1 MIFKDRYE
9 AGKLLGERLKKL
21 KDEGKI
27 VNPVVVA
34 LPRGGVPVGYEIAKA
49 LNAPLDILFVKKI
62 PSPLNEEAA
71 IGAVSE
77 SGQVFLNKEAIERL
91 NSMGVNVDDEYI
103 RQKAIEKI
111 QDMARKREIY
121 DIEPIPL
128 EDKDVILVDD
138 GIATGASM
146 YLAAQSVVRDMPR
159 NIIIAAP
166 VAPLDENILRMLRS
180 VSHHLEILETP
191 PMFMAV
197 GQWYEDFH
205 QLSDDEVKEILDK
218 SKVFRSNLTN

>member
-1 MIFKDRYE
+1 
-9 AGKLLGERLKKL
+9 
-21 KDEGKI
+21 
-27 VNPVVVA
+27 VVVA

-205 QLSDDEVKEILDK
+205 QLSDEEVKALLQEAK
-218 SKVFRSNLTN
+218 KFAS